1 VAIPQKWEKKNL
13 LNKIEK
19 ENPGHELR
27 DCFTLLKIEYK
38 NISLGIF
45 IFFDS
50 KIFSVVIPQTFIHNP

>member
-27 DCFTLLKIEYK
+27 DV
-38 NISLGIF
+38 SL
-45 IFFDS
+45 
-50 KIFSVVIPQTFIHNP
+50 